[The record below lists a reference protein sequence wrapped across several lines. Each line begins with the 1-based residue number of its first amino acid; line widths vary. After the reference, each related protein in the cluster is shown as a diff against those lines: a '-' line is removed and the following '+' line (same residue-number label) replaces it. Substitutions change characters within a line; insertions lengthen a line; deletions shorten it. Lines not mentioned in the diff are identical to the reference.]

1 VVTARPLE
9 WFCGS
14 PKKPERGGGTC
25 GVRAGFGTDHVGVG
39 RCKFHGGST
48 PNGRSG
54 PLEQL
59 ARARFREWRED
70 NGSTATD
77 DADPLTTILEV
88 LAEVRDWHRFT
99 RALVDDID
107 AGEWE
112 SRGKDGASQL
122 TVYVTLLERAQDRAY
137 KVASD
142 IVRLGIEDR
151 LARVTEL
158 QGRAIAA
165 VLLGAL
171 DDLGLG
177 DRAEEAT
184 AAVGRRLEL
193 VVGGKSAG

>member
-1 VVTARPLE
+1 MAEAEHPPG

-25 GVRAGFGTDHVGVG
+25 GHRAGFGTDHVGAG
-39 RCKFHGGST
+39 RCKYHGGST
-48 PNGRSG
+48 PHGRTG

-59 ARARFREWRED
+59 ARARFRKWRDE
-70 NGSTATD
+70 NGAPPGD
-77 DADPLTTILEV
+77 DPLTTILEV

-107 AGEWE
+107 AGSWE
-112 SRGKDGASQL
+112 SRGKDGATQL

-137 KVASD
+137 RVASD

-158 QGRAIAA
+158 QGRAIAS

-171 DDLGLG
+171 GDLGLG

-193 VVGGKSAG
+193 VVGGKGAE